1 MICLLVGVPLNLLL
15 IWLLLRRTSK
25 EMRVYSQILVQ
36 TCVVDL
42 LVLVLGE
49 LVQPVFFVDNG
60 IGHDLM
66 AGPLQIVPNPAN
78 HIVFMLWFGLFY
90 FSTEGLA
97 VQFVFRYLTICRKM
111 PMNTLKYFALLTVAL
126 LFETVVALA
135 LTLSSY
141 PGAQHQQIDDP
152 KVLLALGT
160 QRKLTLAL
168 RSDSSDPFVVE
179 CFLLLFLSDTFIYAT
194 ILICAVKIHSFL
206 KRQFVE
212 YKLSKWSELNGQITK
227 TLLVQSFL
235 PSVPLL
241 MCTFGVAATIFALPS
256 GNFLISAEMLITA
269 PLCWLPLAN
278 PLVTILTVKHY
289 RREVRLFGQTVLS
302 LVTGTTPLANA
313 RKDSAQ
319 TAALATIRR
328 R

>member
-194 ILICAVKIHSFL
+194 ILICAQMVGTERPNHQNI
-206 KRQFVE
+206 
-212 YKLSKWSELNGQITK
+212 
-227 TLLVQSFL
+227 SFL

>member
-227 TLLVQSFL
+227 TLLVQVVISALRASADVHFWSCRHYFC
-235 PSVPLL
+235 PSVRQLSDQCRNADHGPTL
-241 MCTFGVAATIFALPS
+241 
-256 GNFLISAEMLITA
+256 
-269 PLCWLPLAN
+269 
-278 PLVTILTVKHY
+278 
-289 RREVRLFGQTVLS
+289 EVRLFGQTVLS